1 MAKSVYLLGAG
12 GHGRVVL
19 DTLHRN
25 NIQVTGILDPELKP
39 GEKVWGVPVIGKDNY
54 LENLSNTETL
64 VVNGLGANPHT
75 AIRRQLFIAVKQR
88 GFEFMSLI
96 HPSAFV
102 SSRSKIDQGSQVMA
116 GALLQCGVTLGQ
128 NVVINTRASIDHD
141 CLVEAH
147 SFIGPGAI
155 LCGNVIVSNSTF
167 IGAGATILPGL
178 KIGAN
183 AIIGAGAVVVKTVPQ
198 KWIVAG
204 SPAVKISM
212 NELTR

>member
-1 MAKSVYLLGAG
+1 MTKSVYLLGAG

-39 GEKVWGVPVIGKDNY
+39 GEKVWGVPVIEKDNY
-54 LENLSNTETL
+54 LDNLSNTETL

-75 AIRRQLFIAVKQR
+75 AMRRQLFTAVKQR

-102 SSRSKIDQGSQVMA
+102 SSQSKIGQGSQVMA

-141 CLVEAH
+141 CLIEAH

-155 LCGNVIVSNSTF
+155 LCGDIMVGNSSF

-178 KIGAN
+178 EIGAK
-183 AIIGAGAVVVKTVPQ
+183 AIVGAGAVVLKSVPEN
-198 KWIVAG
+198 WIVAG
-204 SPAVKISM
+204 NPAVKTGI
-212 NELTR
+212 NDND